1 VRMSLGASAAQIRW
15 MVLRDGSRPVFDGL
29 ALGVFIGLAGRAIVR
44 ARLNIDIAIVN
55 PWRVIA
61 VPAALIVA
69 AFCAC
74 YFPARRAASVDP
86 NVALR
91 QL

>member
-1 VRMSLGASAAQIRW
+1 MRMSLGASAAQIKW
-15 MVLRDGSRPVFDGL
+15 MVLVDGYRPVVEGL
-29 ALGVFIGLAGRAIVR
+29 ALGVFIGLAGRAIIR
-44 ARLNIDIAIVN
+44 ARMQLDMPIVD
-55 PWRVIA
+55 PWMIGA
-61 VPAALIVA
+61 VPIPLIVA

-74 YFPARRAASVDP
+74 YFPARRAARVDP